1 MRINRSSA
9 PSGSA
14 PQRGAP
20 QRSAQQKSSGL
31 RSSAPSCVFFSYTIR
46 LHVLISLLLIGIL
59 SACQSKEAKTTSTK
73 TKEAVP
79 AMRHGINLH
88 PYQVRS
94 STVKNGDNLGSILA
108 QCGASATQSLISIE
122 RLGMHLDNRKIRAGL
137 PYTWYANDSSGQLAY
152 WVLEPDAYSY
162 LRVDFQSDTPSVE
175 RVMRPT
181 TSKMAYKSGRI
192 DGSLYQSMGRSGA
205 TQELIANYTKLF
217 DWTVDF
223 FHLQEGDSFRVVHEE
238 VWIDGRPGPTRQVQA
253 AELRHKGKSYYGF
266 VWLTSDGKTQYY
278 NEKGESMKRRYL
290 KAPLDYT
297 RISSGFAKRR
307 FHPVLRINRPHLGID
322 YAAPTG
328 TPIRAIGDGTVTEA
342 GYKGGNGNFVRI
354 RHNKTHETGYLH
366 MSRIGKGIRRG
377 TRVQQGQVIGYVGST
392 GLATG
397 PHLCFRFWENGVQV
411 NPARI
416 QTPPSDPLPPAEK
429 QRFMVQRDSLMQ
441 RLKGG

>member
-1 MRINRSSA
+1 MTAALHGWRRTPNNCNTANTGRNKSHNPLNTFIFLRKAVLLFACALALNQCNT
-9 PSGSA
+9 
-14 PQRGAP
+14 PQTQP
-20 QRSAQQKSSGL
+20 QPQES
-31 RSSAPSCVFFSYTIR
+31 T
-46 LHVLISLLLIGIL
+46 
-59 SACQSKEAKTTSTK
+59 EAI
-73 TKEAVP
+73 P
-79 AMRHGINLH
+79 ALRHGINLH
-88 PYQVRS
+88 AYQVRS
-94 STVKNGDNLGSILA
+94 TTVKNGENLGSILA
-108 QCGASATQSLISIE
+108 QCGAEPVAA
-122 RLGMHLDNRKIRAGL
+122 RLGVEQLQGYIDARKIRAGIA
-137 PYTWYANDSSGQLAY
+137 YSWYKNDSSGRLDY
-152 WVLEPDAYSY
+152 WVLEPDPFSY
-162 LRVDFQSDTPSVE
+162 LKIDFQRDTPRVE
-175 RVMRPT
+175 RVLRPT
-181 TSKMAYKSGRI
+181 ENKVTRKVGRI
-192 DGSLYQSMGRSGA
+192 DGSLYQSMGESGA
-205 TQELIANYTKLF
+205 SQELIANYTRLF

-223 FHLQEGDSFRVVHEE
+223 FHLQEGDSFRMVHEE
-238 VWIDGRPGPTRQVQA
+238 VWIDGRPGPAGQVQA

-266 VWLTSDGKTQYY
+266 IWKSPDGKTQYY

-366 MSRIGKGIRRG
+366 LSRIGKGIRRG
-377 TRVQQGQVIGYVGST
+377 ARVQQGQVIGYVGST

-416 QTPPSDPLPPAEK
+416 ATPPSDPLPPAER
-429 QRFMVQRDSLMQ
+429 QQFMVQRDGLMAL
-441 RLKGG
+441 LKED

>member
-1 MRINRSSA
+1 MRINPYGPTQPSA
-9 PSGSA
+9 RLAGKWSHLTAS
-14 PQRGAP
+14 RW
-20 QRSAQQKSSGL
+20 SL
-31 RSSAPSCVFFSYTIR
+31 FSNVMLFRI
-46 LHVLISLLLIGIL
+46 LIGLLLGDAL
-59 SACQSKEAKTTSTK
+59 PACQSKETETTSTEK
-73 TKEAVP
+73 KKAVP

-88 PYQVRS
+88 PYRVRS
-94 STVKNGDNLGSILA
+94 SMVKNGENLGSILA
-108 QCGASATQSLISIE
+108 QCGANPNQSRLSIE
-122 RLGMHLDNRKIRAGL
+122 RLTAHIDNRKIRTGL
-137 PYTWYANDSSGQLAY
+137 SYTWYANDSSGALAY
-152 WVLEPDAYSY
+152 WVLEPDACSY
-162 LRVDFQSDTPSVE
+162 LKVDFQSDTPSVA

-181 TSKMAYKSGRI
+181 EHKIVRKNGRI
-192 DGSLYQSMGRSGA
+192 DGSLYQSMDRSGA

-238 VWIDGRPGPTRQVQA
+238 VWIDGRPGPARQVQA

-266 VWLTSDGKTQYY
+266 VWMTADGKIQYY

-328 TPIRAIGDGTVTEA
+328 TPIRAIGNGTVTEA

-377 TRVQQGQVIGYVGST
+377 ARVQQGQVIGYVGST

-397 PHLCFRFWENGVQV
+397 PHLCFRFWEKGVQV

-416 QTPPSDPLPPAEK
+416 QTPPSDPLPAAEK

>member
-1 MRINRSSA
+1 MLGGVI
-9 PSGSA
+9 
-14 PQRGAP
+14 
-20 QRSAQQKSSGL
+20 
-31 RSSAPSCVFFSYTIR
+31 C
-46 LHVLISLLLIGIL
+46 
-59 SACQSKEAKTTSTK
+59 ACQNEKTKTTSTEK
-73 TKEAVP
+73 KEAVP

-88 PYQVRS
+88 QYRVRS
-94 STVKNGDNLGSILA
+94 STVKNGENLSSIMV
-108 QCGASATQSLISIE
+108 QCGASPTQSRLSIE
-122 RLGMHLDNRKIRAGL
+122 QLTAHIDIRKIRVGL
-137 PYTWYANDSSGQLAY
+137 PFTWYANDSSGQLAY
-152 WVLEPDAYSY
+152 WVFEPNAYSY
-162 LRVDFQSDTPSVE
+162 IKVDFRSDTPIVE
-175 RVMRPT
+175 PVLRPT
-181 TSKMAYKSGRI
+181 TIKIAFKSGRI
-192 DGSLYQSMGRSGA
+192 EGSLYQSMDRSGA

-238 VWIDGRPGPTRQVQA
+238 VWIDGRPGPARQVQA

-266 VWLTSDGKTQYY
+266 MWKTSDGKAQYY

-297 RISSGFAKRR
+297 RISSGFSKKR

-366 MSRIGKGIRRG
+366 MSRIGKGIRKG

-411 NPARI
+411 NPSRI
-416 QTPPSDPLPPAEK
+416 QTPPSDPLPAAEK
-429 QRFMVQRDSLMQ
+429 QQFMVRRDSLMQ
-441 RLKGG
+441 QLKGG

>member
-1 MRINRSSA
+1 MLGGVI
-9 PSGSA
+9 
-14 PQRGAP
+14 
-20 QRSAQQKSSGL
+20 
-31 RSSAPSCVFFSYTIR
+31 C
-46 LHVLISLLLIGIL
+46 
-59 SACQSKEAKTTSTK
+59 ACQNEKTKTTSTEK
-73 TKEAVP
+73 KEAVP

-88 PYQVRS
+88 QYRVRS
-94 STVKNGDNLGSILA
+94 STVKNGENLSSIMVE
-108 QCGASATQSLISIE
+108 CGASPTQSRLSIE
-122 RLGMHLDNRKIRAGL
+122 QLTAHIDIRKIRVGL
-137 PYTWYANDSSGQLAY
+137 PFTWYANDSSGQLAY
-152 WVLEPDAYSY
+152 WVFEPNAYSY
-162 LRVDFQSDTPSVE
+162 IKVDFRSDTPIVE
-175 RVMRPT
+175 PVLRPT
-181 TSKMAYKSGRI
+181 TIKIAFKSGRI
-192 DGSLYQSMGRSGA
+192 EGSLYQSMDRSGA

-238 VWIDGRPGPTRQVQA
+238 VWIDGRPGPARQVQA

-266 VWLTSDGKTQYY
+266 MWKTSDGKAQYY

-366 MSRIGKGIRRG
+366 MSRIGKGIRKG

-411 NPARI
+411 NPSRI
-416 QTPPSDPLPPAEK
+416 QTPPSDPLPAAEK
-429 QRFMVQRDSLMQ
+429 QQFMVRRDSLMQ
-441 RLKGG
+441 QLKGG

>member
-1 MRINRSSA
+1 LFLL
-9 PSGSA
+9 
-14 PQRGAP
+14 GA
-20 QRSAQQKSSGL
+20 S
-31 RSSAPSCVFFSYTIR
+31 T
-46 LHVLISLLLIGIL
+46 
-59 SACQSKEAKTTSTK
+59 ACQTNQTETTIPEK
-73 TKEAVP
+73 KEAVP

-94 STVKNGDNLGSILA
+94 NTVKNGENLGGILA
-108 QCGASATQSLISIE
+108 QCGANPDQSLWGIE
-122 RLGMHLDNRKIRAGL
+122 RLGRHIDIRKIRAGL
-137 PYTWYANDSSGQLAY
+137 PYTWYINDSSGTLAY
-152 WVLEPDAYSY
+152 WVLEPDALSY
-162 LRVDFQSDTPSVE
+162 LKIDFQPDSPTVE

-181 TSKMAYKSGRI
+181 ERKTVHKTGRI
-192 DGSLYQSMGRSGA
+192 DGSLYQSMGKTGA
-205 TQELIANYTKLF
+205 SLELIANYTRLF

-238 VWIDGRPGPTRQVQA
+238 VWIDGRPGPAGQVQA

-266 VWLTSDGKTQYY
+266 IWKSPDGKTQYY

-377 TRVQQGQVIGYVGST
+377 ARVQQGQVIGYVGST

-416 QTPPSDPLPPAEK
+416 ATPPSDPLPPAER
-429 QRFMVQRDSLMQ
+429 QQFMVQRDGLMAL
-441 RLKGG
+441 LKED